1 MRTSV
6 PKRVIS
12 LVFAV
17 LVQANCGCGVFRE
30 RRPMTVQVL
39 DGDTREPVGGA
50 TVRVSYPNMLDF
62 TAPRPTEATTDR
74 NGLATLRVAD
84 YRWHW
89 VRADHSDYRV
99 SDDFRLDATEFREL
113 PKRGDGRVKHTF
125 LAYSNS
131 TPRPTVELV
140 VPNGYRGPVKIRY
153 ETEEQPT
160 AGRRS
165 FKFQVSPTGH
175 VTIRGPRLVA
185 ERPKPDFA
193 VAYEDGTAISSHG
206 SQDRPGQ
213 DAFRWVHCGTD
224 SDLYVIGTEADD
236 AGLHARVHDRLGEN
250 HWGTNRKKYETVLA
264 E

>member
-1 MRTSV
+1 MPTAV
-6 PKRVIS
+6 PTRVI
-12 LVFAV
+12 LLGFIV
-17 LVQANCGCGVFRE
+17 LAQANSGCGVFRE
-30 RRPMTVQVL
+30 RRAMTVQVL

-50 TVRVSYPNMLDF
+50 TVCVSYPNMLDF
-62 TAPRPTEATTDR
+62 TAPQPTEMTTDG

-84 YRWHW
+84 YHGHS
-89 VRADHSDYRV
+89 VRAAHSNYRV
-99 SDDFRLDATEFREL
+99 SDDFQQNATEFREL

-165 FKFQVSPTGH
+165 FKFPVSPTGH
-175 VTIRGPRLVA
+175 VTIRGPRLLT

-193 VAYEDGTAISSHG
+193 VAYEDGTVIASYG
-206 SQDRPGQ
+206 RPGQ

-236 AGLHARVHDRLGEN
+236 VELHARVHDRLGEN
-250 HWGTNRKKYETVLA
+250 HWGTNRKKYEAVMS